1 MTVVFIYTTSNHIK
15 YAINNGDHGIIR
27 TLDLPVYLTR
37 IKGAQV
43 FCLDRQCKPCTMA
56 VDTTEY
62 KFKLALIERK
72 YEEVL
77 HMVRNA
83 KLVGQSIIGYLQKK
97 GYPEVA
103 LHFVKDEKTRFAL
116 ALECMDIDV
125 ALEAAKA
132 LDDKDCW
139 EKLADAAL
147 MLGNHQVVEM
157 CYQRTKNF
165 DKLSFLYLIT
175 GNLEKLKKMM
185 KIAEIRKDT
194 SGQFQ
199 NSLYLGDV
207 EERVKILSGC
217 GQNSLAYLTAATH
230 GLAEQAEKIKEGVDT
245 EKTPLPSPA
254 PGARLLQPP
263 PPIAQ
268 SEQNWPL
275 LTVSRGF
282 FDSAM
287 IASKKAEGLAAGLA
301 AEDLG
306 ADAEGGWGDDD
317 DVLNDDDDMGDDFK
331 DAEAGSDAE
340 GDGWAA
346 EDDIEIPADME
357 ATPIKEDPSGGQ
369 DDGYF
374 VAPVRGVP
382 PTQHWCNNSSLPVDH
397 ILAGNVESA
406 CRLLHDQVG
415 VVDFSPYKQHFLS
428 TFSRSRTSYSAL
440 PCTASL
446 SQYPQ
451 SNYKEAGPKQGLP
464 AVGLKLA
471 DLVSRLQSAYQLTT
485 AGKFTEAINSF
496 RSILLSIP
504 LLVVES
510 KNEEQEAQQLLNI
523 CNNYLVGLAMET
535 KRKELPKS
543 TVEEQVRVCEMAAY
557 FTHCNLQPV
566 HQVLT
571 LRTAL
576 NLFFK
581 LKNYKT
587 AGSFAR
593 RLLELGPKPDVAQQ
607 TRKILQACD
616 KNPTD
621 EHKLDYDEFNPFDIC
636 AESYTPVYR
645 GSECV
650 ISPLSG
656 AKYLPEF
663 KGEVCRVDGVSQIG
677 KSVAGL
683 KIRRK
688 IK

>member
-1 MTVVFIYTTSNHIK
+1 
-15 YAINNGDHGIIR
+15 
-27 TLDLPVYLTR
+27 
-37 IKGAQV
+37 
-43 FCLDRQCKPCTMA
+43 
-56 VDTTEY
+56 
-62 KFKLALIERK
+62 
-72 YEEVL
+72 
-77 HMVRNA
+77 
-83 KLVGQSIIGYLQKK
+83 
-97 GYPEVA
+97 
-103 LHFVKDEKTRFAL
+103 
-116 ALECMDIDV
+116 
-125 ALEAAKA
+125 
-132 LDDKDCW
+132 
-139 EKLADAAL
+139 
-147 MLGNHQVVEM
+147 
-157 CYQRTKNF
+157 
-165 DKLSFLYLIT
+165 
-175 GNLEKLKKMM
+175 
-185 KIAEIRKDT
+185 
-194 SGQFQ
+194 
-199 NSLYLGDV
+199 
-207 EERVKILSGC
+207 
-217 GQNSLAYLTAATH
+217 
-230 GLAEQAEKIKEGVDT
+230 
-245 EKTPLPSPA
+245 
-254 PGARLLQPP
+254 
-263 PPIAQ
+263 
-268 SEQNWPL
+268 
-275 LTVSRGF
+275 
-282 FDSAM
+282 M

-306 ADAEGGWGDDD
+306 GDAEGGWGDDD
-317 DVLNDDDDMGDDFK
+317 LKLDDEEDGGDEFR
-331 DAEAGSDAE
+331 DAENGSDAE

-346 EDDIEIPADME
+346 EDDIEIPPELE
-357 ATPIKEDPSGGQ
+357 ATPVKEDAGGQ

-440 PCTASL
+440 PCTVSL

-485 AGKFTEAINSF
+485 SGKFTEAIASF

-510 KNEEQEAQQLLNI
+510 KSEEQEAQQLLNI
-523 CNNYLVGLAMET
+523 CTNYLVGLSMET
-535 KRKELPKS
+535 KRKELPKG
-543 TVEEQVRVCEMAAY
+543 TIAEQVRVCEMAAY
-557 FTHCNLQPV
+557 FTHCSLQPV

-576 NLFFK
+576 NLFFR

-593 RLLELGPKPDVAQQ
+593 RLLELGPKADVAQQ

-621 EHKLDYDEFNPFDIC
+621 EHKLEYDEHNPFDIC
-636 AESYTPVYR
+636 GASFVPIYK
-645 GSECV
+645 GSDCV
-650 ISPLSG
+650 SSPLSG
-656 AKYLPEF
+656 AKYVPQF

>member
-1 MTVVFIYTTSNHIK
+1 
-15 YAINNGDHGIIR
+15 
-27 TLDLPVYLTR
+27 
-37 IKGAQV
+37 
-43 FCLDRQCKPCTMA
+43 
-56 VDTTEY
+56 
-62 KFKLALIERK
+62 
-72 YEEVL
+72 
-77 HMVRNA
+77 
-83 KLVGQSIIGYLQKK
+83 
-97 GYPEVA
+97 
-103 LHFVKDEKTRFAL
+103 
-116 ALECMDIDV
+116 MDIG
-125 ALEAAKA
+125 EAA
-132 LDDKDCW
+132 
-139 EKLADAAL
+139 
-147 MLGNHQVVEM
+147 
-157 CYQRTKNF
+157 
-165 DKLSFLYLIT
+165 
-175 GNLEKLKKMM
+175 
-185 KIAEIRKDT
+185 
-194 SGQFQ
+194 
-199 NSLYLGDV
+199 
-207 EERVKILSGC
+207 
-217 GQNSLAYLTAATH
+217 
-230 GLAEQAEKIKEGVDT
+230 EG
-245 EKTPLPSPA
+245 A
-254 PGARLLQPP
+254 
-263 PPIAQ
+263 
-268 SEQNWPL
+268 
-275 LTVSRGF
+275 
-282 FDSAM
+282 
-287 IASKKAEGLAAGLA
+287 
-301 AEDLG
+301 
-306 ADAEGGWGDDD
+306 WGDDD
-317 DVLNDDDDMGDDFK
+317 LKLSGDEGDDDFADDE
-331 DAEAGSDAE
+331 EAGW
-340 GDGWAA
+340 GV
-346 EDDIEIPADME
+346 EDDLEIPEEMQ
-357 ATPIKEDPSGGQ
+357 ATPVKGEDSAAGQ

-440 PCTASL
+440 PCTVSL

-471 DLVSRLQSAYQLTT
+471 DLVSRLQSAYPLTT
-485 AGKFTEAINSF
+485 AGKFTEAINNF

-510 KNEEQEAQQLLNI
+510 KTEEQEAQQLLNI
-523 CNNYLVGLAMET
+523 CTNYLVGLAMET

-543 TVEEQVRVCEMAAY
+543 SIAEQVRVCEMAAY

-571 LRTAL
+571 LRTAQT
-576 NLFFK
+576 LFFR

-607 TRKILQACD
+607 TRKLLQACD

-621 EHKLDYDEFNPFDIC
+621 EHKLEYDEHNPFDIC
-636 AESYTPVYR
+636 AASFVPIYK

-650 ISPLSG
+650 TSPLSG
-656 AKYLPEF
+656 AKYVPQY